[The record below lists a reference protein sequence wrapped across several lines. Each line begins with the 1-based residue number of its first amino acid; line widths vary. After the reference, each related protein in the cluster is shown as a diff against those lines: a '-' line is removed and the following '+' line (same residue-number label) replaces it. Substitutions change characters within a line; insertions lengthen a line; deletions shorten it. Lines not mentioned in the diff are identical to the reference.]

1 MAMDEAKK
9 EALKMEALGITNY
22 NRVYLCDVCGG
33 LMVFKGCGEYEC
45 EDCHTKGLDDYG
57 KVRNYIEQHA
67 GANSAEIESE
77 TGVSQK
83 SIRQM
88 LKESKLEIT
97 SDSVAFM
104 KCEFCGENIRSG
116 RFCQKCEVTY
126 HREKER
132 QMKEKM
138 KGFGLENE
146 EERRER
152 QNRQKGERRFL
163 REE

>member
-1 MAMDEAKK
+1 MAMDAARR

-22 NRVYLCDVCGG
+22 NRPYICEKCGG
-33 LMVFKGCGEYEC
+33 LMIFKGCGEYEC
-45 EDCHTKGLDDYG
+45 EDCALKGYDDYG
-57 KVRNYIEQHA
+57 KVRNYIEGHA
-67 GANSAEIESE
+67 GANSAEIEAN

-88 LKESKLEIT
+88 LKESKLEIAA
-97 SDSVAFM
+97 DSVAFM
-104 KCEFCGENIRSG
+104 RCEMCGADIRSG

-126 HREKER
+126 HREKEK
-132 QMKEKM
+132 QMRERI

-152 QNRQKGERRFL
+152 QKGEKRFL